1 MPFRR
6 WFAIVVMNGE
16 EHRFGPYATRRAAAR
31 KAESHSAGGDEHD
44 ALLRP
49 PAAPAAAAP
58 IAPATRLPGATSEPI
73 G

>member
-31 KAESHSAGGDEHD
+31 KAESHSAS
-44 ALLRP
+44 
-49 PAAPAAAAP
+49 
-58 IAPATRLPGATSEPI
+58 ATSTALFYDHQPPRPQPRR
-73 G
+73 